1 MTFRGVAAA
10 ALLLAAGPA
19 FAQGRASEVAA
30 WLTGTFEAKDPVAGG
45 DFVRIVVVSIPKSRL
60 ANGAAI
66 LYREEAS
73 APRLDEP
80 SLQRFY
86 RVEEDGEVVRLRAFD
101 PKDPFIVR
109 GKWRDPATLALY
121 GPNDVRVKLGCTITL
136 KRVGVRWE
144 GGTPEATALM
154 ACPSAVRS
162 AVRISSSM
170 TLSKDELVQWD
181 RGFDERGKQTWGSLE
196 GGTTFVKKSPA
207 SPVDDSLQ
215 ERTGGRR
222 EKKENSLLRKEEEKD
237 GGKDEDSLKVREK
250 EKEKKADSLKVEEP
264 EAQAPPS
271 LTVLSPSSP
280 SRKYSLTEL
289 RSLAGADRLLVS
301 RLLAGGE
308 LLATSVVVVTSR
320 SGGVSVFSSAETS
333 SSSSDRPSLD
343 VTSSFIRLVA
353 PGGRGLDDVVSI
365 ELRVLAP
372 APAK

>member
-1 MTFRGVAAA
+1 MTVRGAAAA
-10 ALLLAAGPA
+10 ALLLATGPA
-19 FAQGRASEVAA
+19 FGQGRAAEVAA
-30 WLTGTFEAKDPVAGG
+30 WLTGTFEAKDPAAGG
-45 DFVRIVVVSIPKSRL
+45 GSERSVVVSVPKSRL

-136 KRVGVRWE
+136 KRIGEHWE
-144 GGTPEATALM
+144 GGTPEATAQT
-154 ACPSAVRS
+154 ACPSTVRNVVRNV
-162 AVRISSSM
+162 VRISSSM
-170 TLSKDELVQWD
+170 TLSKDELVEWD
-181 RGFDERGKQTWGSLE
+181 RGFDERGKQTMGSLE
-196 GGTTFVKKSPA
+196 GGTTFVKRSAA

-222 EKKENSLLRKEEEKD
+222 EKKEDSLLRKEEEKNE
-237 GGKDEDSLKVREK
+237 DEDSLKVK
-250 EKEKKADSLKVEEP
+250 EP
-264 EAQAPPS
+264 EAQSPPS

-280 SRKYSLTEL
+280 SKKYSLMEL
-289 RSLAGADRLLVS
+289 RALAESARLPLS
-301 RLLAGGE
+301 RLFPVFPSHDAS
-308 LLATSVVVVTSR
+308 AASVVVVTSR
-320 SGGVSVFSSAETS
+320 TRSVSVFSSAEIS
-333 SSSSDRPSLD
+333 FSSDAPALD
-343 VTSSFIRLVA
+343 LSSGAPRLVA

-372 APAK
+372 APAR